1 MSDVTDL
8 LLQQSGARPEERGD
22 GIPGVLLDGSFWHW
36 QRELDESSILYR
48 RSLQSARTY
57 LRYGAYGLAALS
69 GLGGAGWLSYL
80 SATSQLSNDF
90 LAMPTFPVG
99 LLGLGALLGLFVWYR
114 GRAEDRPRVNVKTLA
129 RATEPEVTM
138 VPSLAAVE
146 RRFDIATACD
156 DDTLVIIE
164 EAYRLAAHLRHSQV
178 EAIHFFGASL
188 STTAGAIVLAR
199 LGLKFDDLRES
210 LQRRLGNL
218 MQGAPH
224 FGLPAEELVAQAFL
238 HALQTRRRAVSALD
252 LMAVA
257 VRTDDFLQELF
268 AAKGTKLEELEN
280 VLAWMRI
287 RDDLRQRYQDFQ
299 KAASFKPTTNMNRS
313 MTAVATPFLDSVS
326 EDLTRDAVYGRTELL
341 IDRET
346 EMATIMRAIEGGGQS
361 VVLVGPPG
369 VGKQAIIE
377 GIADLM
383 VEERVPKV
391 LQDKRLLKLSVPH
404 IVSAQGGTGA
414 EERLLYALQ
423 QVARSGNVV
432 LVIEDLHVLV
442 GRSGGVDLA
451 SILASELAKGYT
463 FVIATTTPQD
473 YAEVVERSILSPKF
487 QKIVI
492 REPERNEAIQVVEAK
507 LGLIEA
513 RHKVIFTY
521 AAVAATVDLSSRYMH
536 ESMLPEKAIELAKE
550 TALMVAKR
558 GQQSAWVRKDDVAQI
573 VGERTRIPVTEVSQD
588 EGQKL
593 LQLEE
598 RVHARVIGQEQAV
611 KSIAAALRRAR
622 TELRSGSRPIANF
635 LFLGPT
641 GVGKTELAKATAE
654 VYFGNENA
662 MIRFDMSEYQDQASV
677 TRLIGGTAQSG
688 QLTEAVRKNP
698 FALVL
703 LDELEKAHPDILNLF
718 LQVMDDGRLT
728 DGFGRTVD
736 FTNVILI
743 ATSNAGTQF
752 IQDQVAAGTSLDSIR
767 QTLLD
772 RELRS
777 LYRPEFLN
785 RFDDVIVFSPLT
797 REDVVAIAYLMI
809 DKVTQLIKAK
819 GMTLQVTDAAVHEL
833 AEAGYDPKFGA
844 RPLRRVIQDRL
855 ENPLAEYV
863 LRGQVARR
871 DTIIFDSGS
880 RLSVQKAPEL

>member
-8 LLQQSGARPEERGD
+8 ILQQSVGETDERG
-22 GIPGVLLDGSFWHW
+22 GGVPGVLVDGGFWHW
-36 QRELDESSILYR
+36 QQLLSEDSIRYR

-57 LRYGAYGLAALS
+57 LRHGAYALASLS

-80 SATSQLSNDF
+80 AATSQLSPDF

-99 LLGLGALLGLFVWYR
+99 LLGAGVLLGLFVWYR
-114 GRAEDRPRVNVKTLA
+114 GRAQDRLRVDLKAIGRVTA
-129 RATEPEVTM
+129 PEATTI
-138 VPSLAAVE
+138 PSLAAVE
-146 RRFDIATACD
+146 RRFDIATVCD
-156 DDTLVIIE
+156 DDTLTLIE
-164 EAYRLAAHLRHSQV
+164 EAYRLAAHLKHAQV

-210 LQRRLGNL
+210 LQRRLANL
-218 MQGAPH
+218 MQGVTR
-224 FGLPAEELVAQAFL
+224 FGAPAETLLTEAML
-238 HALQTRRRAVSALD
+238 HALRTRRRTISALD
-252 LMAVA
+252 FMAVA
-257 VRTDDFLQELF
+257 VREDDFLQELF

-287 RDDLRQRYQDFQ
+287 RDDLRQRYLDFQ
-299 KAASFKPTTNMNRS
+299 KAAAFKPTNNMNRS

-326 EDLTRDAVYGRTELL
+326 EDLTREAVYGRTELL
-341 IDRET
+341 IGRDT

-361 VVLVGPPG
+361 VVLVGPSG

-432 LVIEDLHVLV
+432 LVIEDLHALV

-473 YAEVVERSILSPKF
+473 YAEIVERSILSPKF
-487 QKIVI
+487 QKIII
-492 REPERNEAIQVVEAK
+492 REPERNDAIQVVEAK

-521 AAVAATVDLSSRYMH
+521 AAVAATVELSSRYLH

-550 TALMVAKR
+550 TALMVSKR
-558 GQQSAWVRKDDVAQI
+558 GQPSAWVKKDDVAQI

-593 LQLEE
+593 LHLEE
-598 RVHARVIGQEQAV
+598 RVHARVIGQEHAV

-654 VYFGNENA
+654 VYFGHENA

-677 TRLIGGTAQSG
+677 TRLIGGTAQAG
-688 QLTEAVRKNP
+688 LLTEAVRKNP

-752 IQDQVAAGTSLDSIR
+752 IQDQVAAGMPLDTIR
-767 QTLLD
+767 QSLLD
-772 RELRS
+772 KELRS

-797 REDVVAIAYLMI
+797 MEDVVAIAYLMI
-809 DKVTQLIKAK
+809 NKVRQLVAAK

-833 AEAGYDPKFGA
+833 AEAGYDPNFGA
-844 RPLRRVIQDRL
+844 RPLRRVIQEKL
-855 ENPLAEYV
+855 ENPLAEYL
-863 LRGQVARR
+863 LRGEVGRR
-871 DTIIFDSGS
+871 DTIIFDRGS